1 MATGRNQSSARLY
14 KEKGDT
20 MNMTDGEARRVGAY
34 HTGIDTKVVGV
45 RMPIAKIE
53 AVRAVFEKQGLTM
66 SEGLEWVVDTQI
78 LRKR

>member
-20 MNMTDGEARRVGAY
+20 MNMTDGETRKLGSY
-34 HTGIDTKVVGV
+34 HTGVETKVVGV
-45 RMPIAKIE
+45 RMPVDKIE
-53 AVRAVFEKQGLTM
+53 AVRAVFEKAGMTM
-66 SEGLEWVVDTQI
+66 SEGMEWVVDTQI

>member
-1 MATGRNQSSARLY
+1 
-14 KEKGDT
+14 

-34 HTGIDTKVVGV
+34 HTGIETKVVGA
-45 RMPIAKIE
+45 RMPVEKIE

-66 SEGLEWVVDTQI
+66 SEGLERLVDTQI